1 MQFYVI
7 AYAKGLVLI
16 HFLVLARK
24 SLPKLTPDRRG
35 RRFAVANA
43 RAQSNRFSIHRPVAD
58 KVRGGL
64 MK

>member
-24 SLPKLTPDRRG
+24 SLPKLTPNRLTESDADFVVKARR
-35 RRFAVANA
+35 V
-43 RAQSNRFSIHRPVAD
+43 SNRFPIHPCRD
-58 KVRGGL
+58 TRK
-64 MK
+64 